1 MNTIPIIL
9 SNLLQQIEQLLWGN
23 FMLLAFFLIG
33 LFYTVQ
39 TNFFQFIHI
48 RLWLSKTLGAL
59 TGKQKEEGDKQ
70 SLSPFQAMSAA
81 LAGSMGIGNIVG
93 VAAALTAG
101 GPGAIFWMWVSA
113 LLGAMT
119 KYAEIVLGFHY
130 RYRDEQGNWVGG
142 PMVYLKEGLQSPFL
156 SGCFSVI
163 CIAGSF
169 AMGNMTQGNSMAEI
183 LNYTFHI
190 PVLVT
195 GFAAA
200 VLIAF
205 VIIGGVERIG
215 KLSAVLIPF
224 MSILYMLACFFVI
237 GANFTRLPAAV
248 ASIFTYAFR
257 LKPAL
262 GGIGGYYLKT
272 ALRTGVMRGV
282 FSNEAGIGSSVIA
295 HAASSAKE
303 GVEQGMWG
311 IFEVLADT
319 IVVCTLTALAL
330 LTSGVYDAQLYGAV
344 RSQGITSLP
353 DGATL
358 ATNAFSSVLGSFG
371 QSFLTFATVVFAF
384 ATIIAWSHYGEQCVI
399 YLLGKRFLYPY
410 KVLYVLAVLLGCV
423 MRMDIVW
430 RIADNMNAL
439 MAVPNLIALTFLSK
453 KVLEDTED
461 YLKRKSRK
469 ERRKES
475 LVVDETSVMPYNGKR
490 MKQEKSE
497 VNI

>member
-1 MNTIPIIL
+1 MIL
-9 SNLLQQIEQLLWGN
+9 EYIEQFLWGN
-23 FMLLAFFLIG
+23 AMLLAFFLIG
-33 LFYTVQ
+33 LFYTVW
-39 TNFFQFIHI
+39 TNFFQFVHI
-48 RLWLSKTLGAL
+48 RLWLSKTIGSF
-59 TGKQKEEGDKQ
+59 TKRRKTESEKQ

-130 RYRDEQGNWVGG
+130 RYRDQQGNWVGG
-142 PMVYLKEGLQSPFL
+142 PMVYLKEGLKSPFL

-163 CIAGSF
+163 CIIGSF

-183 LNYTFHI
+183 LNYTFDI

-195 GFAAA
+195 GFVAAA
-200 VLIAF
+200 LIAF

-224 MSILYMLACFFVI
+224 MSVFYIIACLLVI
-237 GANFTRLPAAV
+237 GANITKVPAAIW
-248 ASIFTYAFR
+248 SIFVYAFR
-257 LKPAL
+257 PKPIL

-311 IFEVLADT
+311 IFEVLLDT
-319 IVVCTLTALAL
+319 VVVCTLTALVI
-330 LTSGVYDAQLYGAV
+330 LTSGVYDVQIYRAVKIPGAV
-344 RSQGITSLP
+344 TLP

-358 ATNAFSSVLGSFG
+358 ATDAFSSVLGGFG
-371 QSFLTFATVVFAF
+371 QHFLTFATVVFAF
-384 ATIIAWSHYGEQCVI
+384 ATIIAWSHYGEQCVV
-399 YLLGKRFLYPY
+399 YLLGKRYLYLY
-410 KVLYVLAVLLGCV
+410 KILYVCSVLLGCV
-423 MRMDIVW
+423 MRMDVVW

-439 MAVPNLIALTFLSK
+439 MAIPNLIALTFLG
-453 KVLEDTED
+453 KVVLTDTRNYLEKIE
-461 YLKRKSRK
+461 
-469 ERRKES
+469 E
-475 LVVDETSVMPYNGKR
+475 
-490 MKQEKSE
+490 
-497 VNI
+497 

>member
-1 MNTIPIIL
+1 MNTIATML
-9 SNLLQQIEQLLWGN
+9 STLFCQIERFLWGN
-23 FMLLAFFLIG
+23 WMLLAFFLIG
-33 LFYTVQ
+33 LFYTIK
-39 TNFFQFIHI
+39 TNFFQFVHI
-48 RLWLSKTLGAL
+48 RLWLSTTLGSL
-59 TGKQKEEGDKQ
+59 TTKQKGNGEKQ

-93 VAAALTAG
+93 VAAALTTG

-130 RYRDEQGNWVGG
+130 RYRDKQGNWVGG
-142 PMVYLKEGLQSPFL
+142 PMVYLKEGLNSPFL
-156 SGCFSVI
+156 SACFSII
-163 CIAGSF
+163 CIAGSLS
-169 AMGNMTQGNSMAEI
+169 MGNMTQGNSMAEV

-190 PVLVT
+190 PVLIT
-195 GFAAA
+195 GLLAA

-224 MSILYMLACFFVI
+224 MSVLYMVACLLVI
-237 GANFTRLPAAV
+237 GANITKIPKAF

-257 LKPAL
+257 PKPLL

-295 HAASSAKE
+295 HAASSTKE

-311 IFEVLADT
+311 IFEVLFDT
-319 IVVCTLTALAL
+319 VVVCTLTALVL
-330 LTSGVYDAQLYGAV
+330 LTSGVYDVTLYNAV
-344 RSQGITSLP
+344 KSQGITSLP

-384 ATIIAWSHYGEQCVI
+384 ATIIAWSHYGEQCVL
-399 YLLGKRFLYPY
+399 YLLGEKFLYSY
-410 KVLYVLAVLLGCV
+410 KILYVVSVLLGCV
-423 MRMDIVW
+423 MRMDVVW

-439 MAVPNLIALTFLSK
+439 MAIPNLIALAFLSK
-453 KVLEDTED
+453 KVLEDTSD
-461 YLKRKSRK
+461 YLKRK
-469 ERRKES
+469 
-475 LVVDETSVMPYNGKR
+475 
-490 MKQEKSE
+490 KQKL
-497 VNI
+497 

>member
-1 MNTIPIIL
+1 MNTIFTICSELIKH
-9 SNLLQQIEQLLWGN
+9 IEQFLWGN
-23 FMLLAFFLIG
+23 AMLLAFFLVG

-48 RLWLSKTLGAL
+48 RLWLSMTVGSL
-59 TGKQKEEGDKQ
+59 TRQQKKEKEKGKQ

-130 RYRDEQGNWVGG
+130 RYRDKQKNWIGG
-142 PMVYLKEGLQSPFL
+142 PMVYLKEGLKSPFL
-156 SGCFSVI
+156 SACFSII
-163 CIAGSF
+163 CIVGSF

-183 LNYTFHI
+183 LNYTFDI

-195 GFAAA
+195 GFVTAA
-200 VLIAF
+200 LIAF

-215 KLSAVLIPF
+215 KLSSVLIPF
-224 MSILYMLACFFVI
+224 MSVLYIAACLVVI
-237 GANFTRLPAAV
+237 AANITKVPAAV
-248 ASIFTYAFR
+248 WSIFSYAFR
-257 LKPAL
+257 LKPVL
-262 GGIGGYYLKT
+262 GGVGGYYLKT

-295 HAASSAKE
+295 HAASSATE

-311 IFEVLADT
+311 IFEVLLDT
-319 IVVCTLTALAL
+319 VVVCTLTALVI
-330 LTSGVYDAQLYGAV
+330 LTSGVYDVQIYHAV
-344 RSQGITSLP
+344 NGQGILALP

-358 ATNAFSSVLGSFG
+358 ATDAFSSVLGSFG
-371 QSFLTFATVVFAF
+371 QSFLTFATVIFAF
-384 ATIIAWSHYGEQCVI
+384 ATMIAWAHYGEQCVV
-399 YLLGKRFLYPY
+399 YFLGQKYLYPY
-410 KVLYVLAVLLGCV
+410 KVIYVFSVLLGCV
-423 MRMDIVW
+423 MRMDVVW

-439 MAVPNLIALTFLSK
+439 MAIPNLIALAFLRKVVLLDTQNYLGRIK
-453 KVLEDTED
+453 K
-461 YLKRKSRK
+461 
-469 ERRKES
+469 
-475 LVVDETSVMPYNGKR
+475 
-490 MKQEKSE
+490 Q
-497 VNI
+497 